1 LQAQNLTNQDFAKR
15 VARWEKLYTHK
26 AVEFIGYDEDMYE
39 FVKEGATTHDANGK
53 LVKSTGKPRA
63 KACDWYAVLDQ
74 IVDG

>member
-1 LQAQNLTNQDFAKR
+1 MQAQNLTNQDFAKR

-53 LVKSTGKPRA
+53 LVKSTGKPCA